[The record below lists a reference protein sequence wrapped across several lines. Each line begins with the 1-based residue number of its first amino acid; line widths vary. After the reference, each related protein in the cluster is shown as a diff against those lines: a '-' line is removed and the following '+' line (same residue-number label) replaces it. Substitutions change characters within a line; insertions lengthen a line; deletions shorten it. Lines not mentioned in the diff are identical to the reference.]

1 MKVLCKPDIRN
12 LRYTNWS
19 IDGLQASLKQSMDA
33 LSNNVPQAVRGHL
46 IVSQNLATYG
56 WFQWEFYTVSLAWS
70 LTSIEMALIPKFLEY
85 YRGQQITL
93 ENKRTKETK
102 TIIVDSGIFPEL
114 RKGWRIQGKP
124 GFNGSFKSF
133 IEWAKNEN
141 MFQGTPIVLQELLIM
156 LQENKRCG
164 NIRASSPLDLIPD
177 LRNQLIHMEQNLI
190 FPPQSA
196 IDGLNQ
202 AVQVIN
208 RLFP

>member
-1 MKVLCKPDIRN
+1 
-12 LRYTNWS
+12 
-19 IDGLQASLKQSMDA
+19 
-33 LSNNVPQAVRGHL
+33 
-46 IVSQNLATYG
+46 
-56 WFQWEFYTVSLAWS
+56 
-70 LTSIEMALIPKFLEY
+70 
-85 YRGQQITL
+85 
-93 ENKRTKETK
+93 
-102 TIIVDSGIFPEL
+102 
-114 RKGWRIQGKP
+114 
-124 GFNGSFKSF
+124 
-133 IEWAKNEN
+133 
-141 MFQGTPIVLQELLIM
+141 MFQETPIVLQELSIL

>member
-1 MKVLCKPDIRN
+1 MKELCKPDERN
-12 LRYTNWS
+12 LRHNGWS
-19 IDGLQASLKQSMDA
+19 VEDLQTSLKQSMDA
-33 LSNNVPQAVRGHL
+33 LSNNVPQAVRDHL

-70 LTSIEMALIPKFLEY
+70 LTSIEMALNQKFVETCKGQRFTIVR
-85 YRGQQITL
+85 RGKI
-93 ENKRTKETK
+93 K
-102 TIIVDSGIFPEL
+102 TVIVDYGIFPEL

-124 GFNGSFKSF
+124 GFNGSFKSL
-133 IEWAKNEN
+133 IEWAKNEK
-141 MFQGTPIVLQELLIM
+141 MFRGTPIVLQELTIL

-164 NIRASSPLDLIPD
+164 DIRSSSPLDLIPD

-196 IDGLNQ
+196 INGLKQ

-208 RLFP
+208 RLWS